1 MIRIGL
7 IGEGHY
13 FILRS
18 YFVTTFVSLDNQLKY
33 SQNISRQN
41 TKSPHFI

>member
-7 IGEGHY
+7 IGEEHY

-18 YFVTTFVSLDNQLKY
+18 YFVTSFVSLDDQLKY
-33 SQNISRQN
+33 GQNIS
-41 TKSPHFI
+41 